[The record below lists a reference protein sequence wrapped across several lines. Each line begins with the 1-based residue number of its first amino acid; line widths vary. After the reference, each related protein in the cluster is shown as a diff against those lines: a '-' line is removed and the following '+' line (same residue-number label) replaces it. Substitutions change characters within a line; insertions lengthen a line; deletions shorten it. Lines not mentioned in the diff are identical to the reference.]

1 MAKPE
6 WGTKRVCRSCG
17 ALFYDMCREPATC
30 PKCGSV
36 YEPEAT
42 SRVKRAAPP
51 EPAPAVVAAVPVV
64 VAPAVANGAEESD
77 VVAEGKRDDGEDLGD
92 IETDEDDEGGDI
104 IEDPSELGEDEDDMA
119 EVIDGS
125 LEEDDER

>member
-17 ALFYDMCREPATC
+17 ARFYDMCRKIVTC

-36 YEPEAT
+36 YEPEPPPKARRSAT
-42 SRVKRAAPP
+42 PLTAPVVK
-51 EPAPAVVAAVPVV
+51 PAPKVAPVLAAVAAEPGD
-64 VAPAVANGAEESD
+64 ATAK
-77 VVAEGKRDDGEDLGD
+77 AEGDDDALGD
-92 IETDEDDEGGDI
+92 IETDAADKGGDI

-125 LEEDDER
+125 RKDDDDR